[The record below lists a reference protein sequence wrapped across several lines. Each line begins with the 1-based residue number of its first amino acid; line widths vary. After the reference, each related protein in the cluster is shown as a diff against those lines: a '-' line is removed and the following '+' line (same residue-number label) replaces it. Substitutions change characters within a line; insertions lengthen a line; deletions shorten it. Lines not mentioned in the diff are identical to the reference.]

1 MVRFN
6 ITVNPGNTLSDL
18 NRLEQAL
25 KTGVKPALQAAAG
38 PALTEMQA
46 KVPVRTGFLRS
57 TLYADV
63 KENSLEVGGKA
74 DYTAAVENLCY
85 I

>member
-1 MVRFN
+1 MSFR
-6 ITVNPGNTLSDL
+6 ITVDPGTVEADL
-18 NRLEQAL
+18 KRIADGL
-25 KTGVKPALQAAAG
+25 KTGVKPALNEGGKAG
-38 PALTEMQA
+38 LAEMQA